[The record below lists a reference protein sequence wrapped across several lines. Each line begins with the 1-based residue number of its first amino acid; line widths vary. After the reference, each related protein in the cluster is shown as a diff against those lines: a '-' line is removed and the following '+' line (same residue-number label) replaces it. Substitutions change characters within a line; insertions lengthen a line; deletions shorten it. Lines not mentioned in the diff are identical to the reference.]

1 MNSYPILLLI
11 ALICLAIGYFLG
23 NYIQNLKTRSKQ
35 STLEEERRQ
44 LELAKKDLEN
54 RNLGLENEKEEL
66 RTEKEQLGNDIVRY
80 QSDLEHLSLKNK
92 EQKGEVEQLQEKFTT
107 EFENLANKILDE
119 KSTKFTE
126 QNQKNIKSILSPL
139 QEKIKTF
146 EDKVEKSQKESISMH
161 SALKEQLLNLQ
172 NQNLKITQEAENLT
186 KALKGDSKMQGN
198 WGELVLERVLEKS
211 GLEKDREYS
220 VQQSFT
226 LEDGTRVL
234 PDVIIHLPDGKKM
247 VVDSKVSLTDYERYI
262 NTEDDLQEKF
272 LKDHINSIRKH
283 VDQLSAKKYED
294 LYEMESPDFVL
305 MFIPIEPAF
314 AIAINQDTSLYNK
327 AFEQNIVI
335 VTPSTLLATLRTI
348 DSMWNNEKHQRN
360 AIEIAR
366 QAGALYDKFEG
377 FVSDLTK
384 VGKKM
389 DEAKT
394 EYKGAMNKL
403 VEGRGNLVTSVE
415 KLKKMG
421 AKAKKSIPE
430 PILKR
435 AQEDDFEEE
444 PKLEL

>member
-1 MNSYPILLLI
+1 MEAYMVYSILAVVFLLV
-11 ALICLAIGYFLG
+11 GYFLG
-23 NYIQNLKTRSKQ
+23 NYIQNLKTKSSQ
-35 STLEEERRQ
+35 STLLEREQQLRNNLIEMEKRLALGIDETRDLRSQKERLGIQISRYEADMENLRQ
-44 LELAKKDLEN
+44 
-54 RNLGLENEKEEL
+54 
-66 RTEKEQLGNDIVRY
+66 
-80 QSDLEHLSLKNK
+80 KNT
-92 EQKGEVEQLQEKFTT
+92 EQKAEVDKLQEKFTK
-107 EFENLANKILDE
+107 EFENLANKILDV
-119 KSTKFTE
+119 KSEKFTK
-126 QNQKNIKSILSPL
+126 QNKENIENILNPL
-139 QEKIKTF
+139 KEKIKTF
-146 EDKVEKSQKESISMH
+146 EDKVEKSQKENISIH
-161 SALKEQLLNLQ
+161 SSLKEQLLNLQ
-172 NQNLKITQEAENLT
+172 SQNLKITQEAENLT

-226 LEDGTRVL
+226 REDGSRVL
-234 PDVIIHLPDGKKM
+234 PDVIINLPDGKKM
-247 VVDSKVSLTDYERYI
+247 IVDAKVSLTAYERYI
-262 NTEDDLQEKF
+262 NAEEELREKY
-272 LKDHINSIRKH
+272 LKEHIGSIKTH
-283 VDQLSAKKYED
+283 VDQLSSKKYED

-314 AIAINQDTSLYNK
+314 AIAINNDNSIYNK

-348 DSMWNNEKHQRN
+348 DSMWNNEKQQRN

-377 FVSDLTK
+377 FITDLTK

-403 VEGRGNLVTSVE
+403 VEGRGNIIISIE

-421 AKAKKSIPE
+421 AKAKKSLPDKYLE
-430 PILKR
+430 R
-435 AQEDDFEEE
+435 AQQDDFDE
-444 PKLEL
+444 KLN